1 MFKYLNP
8 TGPRCF
14 GGGKGGDGE
23 VVHLAGEEDDGVASK
38 MGGSGVG
45 VQHVFSINGEYFTK
59 AYVRVDRFLDVAGNC
74 LAIRDN
80 SKDAILTPLPPEE
93 IKANAIKMLGEAN
106 YNLLHYNCE
115 HFATWC
121 RYGRASSD
129 QANVVLDGVTAVR
142 KIDNTVADLA
152 TRVAMADM
160 ESIGKAAEQVAG
172 VAKVAGATASGFA
185 KTVAPELGKA
195 VGQIAEFAKDKGV
208 GIGPKIV
215 SPGVVIAKP
224 AEFAADAQNT
234 RRSAD
239 QETGSA
245 KMVGTS
251 GPAIPSTAG
260 HKADIKNIGKTADL
274 VSEVAKMADKAGLGG
289 VNVETVG
296 KAADHVAGAAK
307 KAGFGGADAQ
317 MVGKTAEQVSGMAK
331 MATSAGLGSF
341 DINSAGKAAERVSGL
356 AKMFDPSA
364 AKPVGPEVGKSQ
376 PKGPTG

>member
-1 MFKYLNP
+1 MTT
-8 TGPRCF
+8 TGWQARWE
-14 GGGKGGDGE
+14 E
-23 VVHLAGEEDDGVASK
+23 VMSVSK
-38 MGGSGVG
+38 
-45 VQHVFSINGEYFTK
+45 HVFSINGEHFTK
-59 AYVRVDRFLDVAGNC
+59 AYVKEDRFLDVAGNC

-80 SKDAILTPLPPEE
+80 GKDALLTPLPPEE
-93 IKANAIKMLGEAN
+93 IKANAVKMLGEAN

-129 QANVVLDGVTAVR
+129 QANVVLDGVTAV
-142 KIDNTVADLA
+142 KKLDSTVADVA
-152 TRVAMADM
+152 TRAGSVDM
-160 ESIGKAAEQVAG
+160 ESINKVVEQVAG
-172 VAKVAGATASGFA
+172 VAKVAGAAASGFVE
-185 KTVAPELGKA
+185 TFAPELGKV

-208 GIGPKIV
+208 GH
-215 SPGVVIAKP
+215 GVVIARP

-239 QETGSA
+239 LEIGSA
-245 KMVGTS
+245 KTVGTS
-251 GPAIPSTAG
+251 GAAIPSTAG
-260 HKADIKNIGKTADL
+260 HTADIRNIGKTSDQ

-296 KAADHVAGAAK
+296 KAADHVAGAAN

-331 MATSAGLGSF
+331 LAKSALFGNF
-341 DINSAGKAAERVSGL
+341 DINSAGKAAELVSGL

-364 AKPVGPEVGKSQ
+364 AKPVGPEVGKSP
-376 PKGPTG
+376 PKGPIG